1 MDWIAYF
8 SPQALLFAVG
18 WGVASGMAI
27 PHLQTGREHRLR
39 SLALLLICCLGL
51 VVALVAGARQ
61 QEQALRTD
69 DQQKAIAAGVARIA
83 AALSVTT
90 AASAKNA
97 APDHVLVTVAD
108 RIQQQNLELAAL
120 RQQVGRIERLPPNPD
135 VLYKGDVPMAVVDA
149 PIINT
154 GARRIVFKT
163 VMAHADLDTST
174 PFLFRRWLVECAP
187 SAHTGVITG
196 TIDSVKYWDLR
207 CTIEP

>member
-18 WGVASGMAI
+18 WGVAGGMAI
-27 PHLQTGREHRLR
+27 PHLQTAREHRLR

-61 QEQALRTD
+61 QEQALRND
-69 DQQKAIAAGVARIA
+69 DQQKAIAAGIGRIA
-83 AALSVTT
+83 AALSVT

-97 APDHVLVTVAD
+97 TPDHLLATVAD
-108 RIQQQNLELAAL
+108 KIQQQNLELAAL
-120 RQQVGRIERLPPNPD
+120 REEVGRLVRLPPNPD
-135 VLYKGDVPMAVVDA
+135 VLYKGDAPMAVVDMPMINPGA
-149 PIINT
+149 KRII
-154 GARRIVFKT
+154 FKT
-163 VMAHADLDTST
+163 VMAHGDLDTTT
-174 PFLFRRWLVECAP
+174 PFLFRRWLIKCAP

-196 TIDSVKYWDLR
+196 MVDSVKYWDLA